1 MGSSKAVEKEI
12 MELFEK
18 AKKAADKAITDEAEE
33 QHCLDA
39 LKALRAVP
47 VTMGVLVS
55 TQVWFLTIFLFLKL
69 LFKIHVFRNDRKNP
83 TSPSC

>member
-1 MGSSKAVEKEI
+1 MGSSKAVEKYI

-33 QHCLDA
+33 KRCLDT
-39 LKALRAVP
+39 LKAIRAVP

-55 TQVWFLTIFLFLKL
+55 TQV
-69 LFKIHVFRNDRKNP
+69 
-83 TSPSC
+83 

>member
-18 AKKAADKAITDEAEE
+18 VKKATDKAITDEAEE
-33 QHCLDA
+33 QRCLDS

-55 TQVWFLTIFLFLKL
+55 TQV
-69 LFKIHVFRNDRKNP
+69 
-83 TSPSC
+83 

>member
-1 MGSSKAVEKEI
+1 MGSSKAMEKDI

-18 AKKAADKAITDEAEE
+18 AKKAIDKAITDEAEE

-39 LKALRAVP
+39 LKSLRAMP

-55 TQVWFLTIFLFLKL
+55 TQV
-69 LFKIHVFRNDRKNP
+69 
-83 TSPSC
+83 